1 MLVIDSTLRGVFFYT
16 PLAQLVDATLSKGVC
31 SPFESGE
38 GYHCSYNLMV
48 ECLFGMEAMKV
59 RFFLRAPL
67 THTFKYSIIDHLAI
81 VQWIVH
87 RASTS
92 RMWVRFLLAGPYNFG
107 PWWNGYHS
115 GLRNQRW
122 EFDPLRTGQSILKY
136 VLTLC
141 SIDHI
146 IATYWAIGNVL

>member
-1 MLVIDSTLRGVFFYT
+1 
-16 PLAQLVDATLSKGVC
+16 
-31 SPFESGE
+31 
-38 GYHCSYNLMV
+38 MV

-92 RMWVRFLLAGPYNFG
+92 RMWVRFLLAGPDNSVFG
-107 PWWNGYHS
+107 EMDIIFVFETKVMG
-115 GLRNQRW
+115 
-122 EFDPLRTGQSILKY
+122 SIP
-136 VLTLC
+136 VRP
-141 SIDHI
+141 
-146 IATYWAIGNVL
+146 AR